1 MEIFATKR
9 LTLGYLRKLSGYNY
23 IATAIATLMTFF
35 SASWM
40 LFQLSGASTTATIA
54 MWGYAVA
61 ELLGA
66 IWIFQAV
73 YMAYY
78 GAVRLERRHRVG
90 WLLIGL
96 AQAVVAL
103 GGVYVNSQPSLSL
116 DPTPADFFFLPAYP
130 LFLLGLSVMF
140 SSTRFR
146 LRTALDALIITL
158 CLLGVAWFFV
168 IGPAFLTQQGT
179 AVSLLHLLKLAIVF
193 AYPFGDLLLLLTLLL
208 LIKNGIAKVVRL
220 SVGLIVLG
228 LIMSVW
234 ADGAYAYTLIF
245 TRTYH
250 SGTAYIDPFW
260 IVTALLVGLAALYQ
274 YNALARRAYSE
285 QMHPSRRVTASDPE
299 TRNDSANNTWRQFQ
313 HLLVF
318 LTYIINLGLIIT
330 GFTTRNEA
338 LTRPLIVLAIFIGS
352 LILLRQWQATS
363 EHEMLL
369 KEREQRY
376 RDAERLQYMVTQL
389 TEEHDLA
396 RLRELVVRM
405 ATTEM
410 EFKAAMLLLAE
421 TYRQPLPPQTHLF
434 VNAASKSIQAKQ
446 WRLQGDN
453 ILYRTTRTTETIKVM
468 WSTQL
473 AGIPEEILTWGREEG
488 IHALTFFPL
497 IYQDKILGSL
507 GFAGSAPSQL
517 SNREQGIA
525 RSYAEQV
532 ATVIEHALLYQAAR
546 DHANFAGALV
556 NVATRLNAAV
566 AEPAEISQLICQ
578 EGAKVLNADY
588 AVLYITGDDG
598 ILTPMSAFMSPP
610 MLSREEEQEPPLA
623 LTDWPTFHISEY
635 DTLVNHTQLPTLFD
649 IVQPTPS
656 PPPERRSRVTRPL
669 PPDEISSSRQQ
680 IQSIRQKLLQQG
692 VYTAILAPL
701 IAGGKAIGILILARS
716 IATERDNKRS
726 FDIADLP
733 DVQDFVK
740 RVAIGFHNA
749 QLYQH
754 IQSANQQLQELDHLK
769 DQFMITASHELRTPL
784 TAVQGYIELMA
795 QYDEVLPVEQR
806 REFLQKAQ
814 RGCEELVLLLG
825 HVMDASRLEME
836 AALIAAQI
844 QAVSLQEEIDDL
856 LVLIEPQIT
865 QEKREVSVQLPA
877 QVFVYVDPIRF
888 RQVLMNI
895 SVNALKYSQPG
906 TPLAIAAHESVEQ
919 GQVVI
924 SISDKGKGIAPEDQ
938 THLFQRFVRLERD
951 VNSPIRGSGL
961 GLYISRRLLEAM
973 GGKIWLESQGIPG
986 EGSTFHI
993 QLPMA

>member
-1 MEIFATKR
+1 
-9 LTLGYLRKLSGYNY
+9 
-23 IATAIATLMTFF
+23 
-35 SASWM
+35 
-40 LFQLSGASTTATIA
+40 
-54 MWGYAVA
+54 
-61 ELLGA
+61 
-66 IWIFQAV
+66 
-73 YMAYY
+73 
-78 GAVRLERRHRVG
+78 
-90 WLLIGL
+90 
-96 AQAVVAL
+96 
-103 GGVYVNSQPSLSL
+103 
-116 DPTPADFFFLPAYP
+116 
-130 LFLLGLSVMF
+130 
-140 SSTRFR
+140 
-146 LRTALDALIITL
+146 
-158 CLLGVAWFFV
+158 
-168 IGPAFLTQQGT
+168 
-179 AVSLLHLLKLAIVF
+179 
-193 AYPFGDLLLLLTLLL
+193 
-208 LIKNGIAKVVRL
+208 
-220 SVGLIVLG
+220 
-228 LIMSVW
+228 
-234 ADGAYAYTLIF
+234 
-245 TRTYH
+245 
-250 SGTAYIDPFW
+250 
-260 IVTALLVGLAALYQ
+260 
-274 YNALARRAYSE
+274 
-285 QMHPSRRVTASDPE
+285 
-299 TRNDSANNTWRQFQ
+299 
-313 HLLVF
+313 
-318 LTYIINLGLIIT
+318 
-330 GFTTRNEA
+330 
-338 LTRPLIVLAIFIGS
+338 VLAIFIGS